1 VTGAE
6 FGGDLS
12 DEHFDLL
19 DVDVIVWLDAEG
31 LIEQAP
37 GNYTALAVHQEEREV
52 FVDSFN
58 STLGGA
64 TSFVT
69 VLSLPYLLEG
79 LTPMLAAAIDGDS
92 ETPVPTAAE

>member
-1 VTGAE
+1 M
-6 FGGDLS
+6 
-12 DEHFDLL
+12 
-19 DVDVIVWLDAEG
+19 
-31 LIEQAP
+31 
-37 GNYTALAVHQEEREV
+37 HQEGREV

-69 VLSLPYLLEG
+69 VLSLPYLLDG

-92 ETPVPTAAE
+92 ATTVPAAEE